1 MSKGARGYYF
11 RPRPNGAMLLQIRH
25 DPRLRRTEMHRIAGI
40 QADSGE
46 VRPAKGHALSDEE
59 HALIKDWLAHGNGLN
74 GRGAKAV
81 AEIGHIAHWAQFRAT
96 PEELDA
102 ATEELLWAMQDLR
115 EVLVRKLAQRAAS
128 DTVSEESDE

>member
-1 MSKGARGYYF
+1 MTQGARGYYF

-40 QADSGE
+40 ESATGE
-46 VRPAKGHALSDEE
+46 VRVASGHTLTDEE
-59 HALIKDWLAHGNGLN
+59 RALIADWLARGNGLD
-74 GRGAKAV
+74 GRAARAV
-81 AEIGHIAHWAQFRAT
+81 SEIGHIAHWTQFRAT

-115 EVLVRKLAQRAAS
+115 EVLVRKLARRS
-128 DTVSEESDE
+128 TD